1 MRNSQF
7 FCRVI
12 FAHRFCVYSSPLC
25 HFYIRYNVLP
35 TEYGKLKL
43 RLLTEHAYF
52 AHLLLSQHSQ
62 NQYLICPDSL
72 SWQQKRGHRYWWP
85 LKCVERVIC
94 SSFIFPRFRVFFLDV
109 REQYQIA
116 RLSFAFSLE
125 PFKLDLAVQGGFKVR
140 DSGMVVAQRQGIL
153 VIRAAGDT
161 QDTIQPFAGAHD
173 QTRWITPSANCPA
186 ARRQKYCFWK
196 WALAMP
202 MCWFWMNQP
211 ETFHPY
217 RDRS

>member
-62 NQYLICPDSL
+62 TSISYAQIP
-72 SWQQKRGHRYWWP
+72 
-85 LKCVERVIC
+85 
-94 SSFIFPRFRVFFLDV
+94 FLDNKK
-109 REQYQIA
+109 EGTDIG
-116 RLSFAFSLE
+116 
-125 PFKLDLAVQGGFKVR
+125 DL
-140 DSGMVVAQRQGIL
+140 
-153 VIRAAGDT
+153 
-161 QDTIQPFAGAHD
+161 
-173 QTRWITPSANCPA
+173 
-186 ARRQKYCFWK
+186 
-196 WALAMP
+196 
-202 MCWFWMNQP
+202 
-211 ETFHPY
+211 
-217 RDRS
+217 